1 MDIVTTLIVRGF
13 LLLLGVWMGV
23 GMVAAAVLM
32 LESWKHRNLQRYGTR
47 VVECPMC
54 DGRGAGRW
62 REEAEVCPL
71 CDGESALA
79 ERIPELD
86 AE

>member
-1 MDIVTTLIVRGF
+1 MDIVIS
-13 LLLLGVWMGV
+13 LLGRAALILGGVWIGV
-23 GMVAAAVLM
+23 TVTAGTALLVV
-32 LESWKHRNLQRYGTR
+32 SFKRRNEVRYATH

-86 AE
+86 AG

>member
-1 MDIVTTLIVRGF
+1 MDIVTGLFIRGF
-13 LLLLGVWMGV
+13 MLLLGIWMGV
-23 GMVAAAVLM
+23 GMVAAAVIM
-32 LESWKHRNLQRYGTR
+32 VESWKRRNALRYATH

-54 DGRGAGRW
+54 EGRGAGRW
-62 REEAEVCPL
+62 RDEAEVCPL